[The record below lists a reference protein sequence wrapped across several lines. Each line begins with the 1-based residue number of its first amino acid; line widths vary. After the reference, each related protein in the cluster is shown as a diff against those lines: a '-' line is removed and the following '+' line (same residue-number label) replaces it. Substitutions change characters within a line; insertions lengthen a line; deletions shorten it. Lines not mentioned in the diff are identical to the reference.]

1 MSGKNAF
8 LRWRE
13 LAMIAPPYP
22 LDENARL
29 STLRSA
35 CILDTP
41 PDSFFDDITQLAAD
55 VFDVPISLVTLVDE
69 DRQWFK
75 SRVGM
80 PVTETTRGTSFCAH
94 AILSREPMVVLDT
107 YHDDRFHDNP
117 LVIGSPFI
125 RFYAGAPL
133 VTHNGHALGTLCII
147 GTTPRPSFGV
157 RERSHLSALANL
169 IAQRIDTLRSAAC
182 RDRVTGLPNLTRFLD
197 DLALF
202 DEQHNAAAVA
212 PKRAVLIDVCTLDFI
227 NRMVVAV
234 GLESINA
241 VAVQTT
247 KRLTDALGPGIT
259 LYRIGYARYGLVTKE
274 PCGEIERI
282 VDHIASAFERPLTAG
297 ADLPIDITPSIGVVK
312 LDEAANPSDLI
323 AALIFAAERARESQK
338 HVVYYDS
345 EMGRHRN
352 RAFILINSFKNALS
366 TNQLR
371 LVYQP
376 RVRLSDGLCLGA
388 EALVRWR
395 HPQLGDI
402 SPGEFIPL
410 IENTALVSTLTD
422 WVLATA
428 LKQLTAWQ
436 ASHQTLRLSVNA
448 VASDLTRE
456 EFVPFI
462 ESTLKSCRVN
472 PHQLEIEVTEGSLM
486 RHSDR
491 SALAV
496 AQLRELG
503 VTLAIDDF
511 GSGFSNL
518 AQLSHL
524 DVATVKID
532 QALVR
537 AISAS
542 ARDATIVRSVIRL
555 VHELGYTAVAE
566 GVETAEILGQVR
578 AWGCDEVQGY
588 FTGRPMEADVFSVWL
603 EVQHATAPIS

>member
-1 MSGKNAF
+1 
-8 LRWRE
+8 
-13 LAMIAPPYP
+13 MIAPPYP
-22 LDENARL
+22 LDEDTRL
-29 STLRSA
+29 NILRSA

-69 DRQWFK
+69 KRQWFK

-80 PVTETTRGTSFCAH
+80 PVTETPRATSFCAH
-94 AILSREPMVVLDT
+94 AILTREPMVVLDT

-117 LVIGSPFI
+117 LVTGSPFI

-133 VTHNGHALGTLCII
+133 VTSNGHALGTLCII
-147 GTTPRPSFGV
+147 GTTPRASFGV

-169 IAQRIDTLRSAAC
+169 IAQRIDTLRSTAC

-197 DLALF
+197 DLALCN
-202 DEQHNAAAVA
+202 EQCRAAAVA
-212 PKRAVLIDVCTLDFI
+212 PTRAVLIDVCTLDFI
-227 NRMVVAV
+227 NRMVVAI
-234 GLESINA
+234 GLDSINA
-241 VAVQTT
+241 VAVETT
-247 KRLTDALGPGIT
+247 KRLTDALDPGMT
-259 LYRIGYARYGLVTKE
+259 LYRIGYARYGLVTRE
-274 PCGEIERI
+274 RCGEIESI
-282 VDHIASAFERPLTAG
+282 VDRITSAFEWPLTAG
-297 ADLPIDITPSIGVVK
+297 AELPIDVTPSIGVVR
-312 LDEAANPSDLI
+312 LDEVANPSDLI

-338 HVVYYDS
+338 NAVYYDS

-376 RVRLSDGLCLGA
+376 RVRLGDGVCLGA

-410 IENTALVSTLTD
+410 IENTALVSALTN

-436 ASHQTLRLSVNA
+436 ASHPTLRLSVNA

-588 FTGRPMEADVFSVWL
+588 FTGRPMEADVFSIWL
-603 EVQHATAPIS
+603 DVEQAVAPLH